1 MRVLHEDTPRHTLR
15 ELRVRHGYSGYSGAQ
30 AGVTVAQEQQR
41 NLDGS
46 GSARRAEVH
55 GSSERFE
62 SADTKQHLK
71 DKGPEGR
78 RMRHAR
84 RSPAGRSSFSTLG
97 RALSTASAARPLT
110 ADNPQQIPIGSLQ
123 RSGALAKWS
132 PVQPPRSW
140 ISTSAPLQAAMRRAS
155 KHPPHA
161 KRHATGALTAP
172 VALLPRACAPPSK
185 PVTTVPIHRVRAHLQ
200 TSPATHTP
208 ACGITVREAWQRRR
222 RGWDSSVPGDGTD
235 GRACLSND
243 SIVSTCPQAAATCS
257 GC

>member
-1 MRVLHEDTPRHTLR
+1 MGGWVGWCLAGTERHGAAVRSRARRAHRPRHLQSRKALLCTRSIVTGGPYDPPAFMRIRSCSQQHEVTTRVLHEDTPRHTLR

-140 ISTSAPLQAAMRRAS
+140 ISTSAPLQAA
-155 KHPPHA
+155 
-161 KRHATGALTAP
+161 T
-172 VALLPRACAPPSK
+172 PR
-185 PVTTVPIHRVRAHLQ
+185 L
-200 TSPATHTP
+200 
-208 ACGITVREAWQRRR
+208 
-222 RGWDSSVPGDGTD
+222 
-235 GRACLSND
+235 
-243 SIVSTCPQAAATCS
+243 
-257 GC
+257 